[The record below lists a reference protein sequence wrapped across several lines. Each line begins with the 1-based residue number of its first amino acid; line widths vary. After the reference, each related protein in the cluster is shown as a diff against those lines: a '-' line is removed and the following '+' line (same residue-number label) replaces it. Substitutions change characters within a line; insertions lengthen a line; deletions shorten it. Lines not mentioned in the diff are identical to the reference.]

1 MTKAEI
7 CGIVAMQKL
16 GAVMKKYACAVA
28 LGLCTMAT
36 ALQGAAQTQAPA
48 EAPTQVWDLEVEDS
62 HCTIT
67 TGDKNTPGLAVW
79 MIPGQPDPELYLINA
94 PNVVHVSPFNSPKL
108 TVVLEPNG
116 ETFQAHAYAGPK
128 QNMLGLGGLP
138 YNFPAAFAHAEQ
150 VRVVGG
156 AKPVSVTVRGTDKAM
171 AAIQQCIDEALP
183 GWGIDPK
190 LLAGLRKP
198 VTTIDDHPVVTGDD
212 YPREALDKNIQGSV
226 VIRLHVDSKGLVQ
239 DCAVMVSS
247 GSKLLDNP
255 TCILALA
262 KGKFDPAIGA
272 DGKPTDA
279 PRIMRVEWSIM
290 Q

>member
-1 MTKAEI
+1 
-7 CGIVAMQKL
+7 
-16 GAVMKKYACAVA
+16 MKKFASRVA
-28 LGLCTMAT
+28 FGCLCFS
-36 ALQGAAQTQAPA
+36 GAGQTIAQTQA
-48 EAPTQVWDLEVEDS
+48 APQLPQQVWDLEVQDS

-67 TGDKNTPGLAVW
+67 TDGENTSGLAVW
-79 MIPGQPDPELYLINA
+79 MVPGQPEPEVYLINA
-94 PNVVHVSPFNSPKL
+94 PDVVRVSPFNSPNL
-108 TVVLEPNG
+108 SVVLEPGG
-116 ETFQAHAYAGPK
+116 ETFQAHAFAGPK
-128 QNMLGLGGLP
+128 QNMLALGGLP
-138 YNFPAAFAHAEQ
+138 YTFPAAFAHAEQ

-156 AKPVSVTVRGTDKAM
+156 AKPVSVIVRGADKAM

-198 VTTIDDHPVVTGDD
+198 VTTIDDHPMVTGDD
-212 YPREALDKNIQGSV
+212 YPREALDKNVQGSV
-226 VIRLHVDSKGLVQ
+226 VIRLHVGAKGLVQ

-262 KGKFDPAIGA
+262 KGKFDPAIGP